1 MASIEEML
9 RTLRDV
15 EGVYGSFVI
24 AGTGGL
30 VASDLPAIFDADLFA
45 EVGPRITR
53 LYDTFRSSG
62 EELDGCVLRYAE
74 HKLYLRSMTWG
85 LIGILSA
92 VAVNKPALR
101 MVVNLVIRRI
111 DPEVVASLR
120 PSFTPT
126 PPPVA
131 ASLSRPASSSPP
143 VPPPLPRPVSAHPKP
158 AVIPVTVEEG
168 DSSPPTSSPPVRMYR
183 GRPVTNE

>member
-1 MASIEEML
+1 MAGIEEML

-24 AGTGGL
+24 AGTGAL
-30 VASDLPAIFDADLFA
+30 IARDLPAIFDDELFA

-53 LYDTFRSSG
+53 LYETLRSGG

-74 HKLYLRSMTWG
+74 HKLYLRGMTWG

-111 DPEVVASLR
+111 DPEVVASVRSVLSPSAPPLSAALSKPPPPPSPPLR
-120 PSFTPT
+120 PVTN
-126 PPPVA
+126 
-131 ASLSRPASSSPP
+131 
-143 VPPPLPRPVSAHPKP
+143 HPKP
-158 AVIPVTVEEG
+158 SPAIVSTEG
-168 DSSPPTSSPPVRMYR
+168 RDSSPPTSSGHVRMYR
-183 GRPVTNE
+183 GRPVTDD

>member
-1 MASIEEML
+1 MASIEESL

-24 AGTGGL
+24 AGTGAL
-30 VASDLPAIFDADLFA
+30 VASDLPAIFDADVFA

-53 LYDTFRSSG
+53 LYETFRSSG
-62 EELDGCVLRYAE
+62 EELDGCVLRYAD
-74 HKLYLRSMTWG
+74 HKLYLRPMTWG

-120 PSFTPT
+120 PPL
-126 PPPVA
+126 PPSA
-131 ASLSRPASSSPP
+131 
-143 VPPPLPRPVSAHPKP
+143 PPLPAPISKAHSAPAPPPRPISAHPKP
-158 AVIPVTVEEG
+158 PVVVTQEDAA
-168 DSSPPTSSPPVRMYR
+168 DSTPPTSNRQARMYR
-183 GRPVTNE
+183 GRPVTDDD

>member
-1 MASIEEML
+1 ML

-30 VASDLPAIFDADLFA
+30 VASDLPAVFDAALFD

-53 LYDTFRSSG
+53 LYETFRSSG

-74 HKLYLRSMTWG
+74 HKLYLRAMTWG

-92 VAVNKPALR
+92 VGVNKPALR

-111 DPEVVASLR
+111 DPEVVPSLR
-120 PSFTPT
+120 PMRPPSAPPPSAPLAKPHTPPT
-126 PPPVA
+126 PPP
-131 ASLSRPASSSPP
+131 RPAS
-143 VPPPLPRPVSAHPKP
+143 AHPQPPGAATKE
-158 AVIPVTVEEG
+158 VR
-168 DSSPPTSSPPVRMYR
+168 DSSPPTSGRQTRMYR
-183 GRPVTNE
+183 GRPVIDD